1 MAHTE
6 HAPGFISWAARLVAA
21 VTLAALPSL
30 ALAHDPVYTSEFHRE
45 LCTFTA
51 SGSNP
56 YFPLWVGHAV
66 LLEGEEVDEGE
77 VVEVSLIITVLDVTE
92 LVDGVVTRVVEERE
106 SIDGEIFEVSRNF
119 FATCRETGDVW
130 YFGEDVD
137 FYEDGQIVD
146 HHGSWRAGI
155 DGAQPGI
162 QMPSVPLLGARY
174 FQELAPAVALDF
186 AEIVSVTDTLTVPA
200 GSFTNVLRVLEGSAI
215 ETTSVGE
222 KWYLRGIGL
231 AKDEELELV
240 EVTEPDCQPDATTLC
255 LNDGRFK
262 VEAEWEDFAGHVGA
276 AHAAQSSD
284 DSGEFWFFGPDN
296 VELLVKVIDGCGSS
310 LDAYWV
316 FAAGLTNVGVEL
328 TVTDTQ
334 ADVPSKVYR
343 NPVRSDFAPI
353 LDSAAFPTCDE

>member
-1 MAHTE
+1 MARTAL
-6 HAPGFISWAARLVAA
+6 APDFRTLTVLTVAA
-21 VTLAALPSL
+21 VSLLVLPGL
-30 ALAHDPVYTSEFHRE
+30 ALADGPVYTSEFHRE

-56 YFPLWVGHAV
+56 YFPLWAGHAV

-77 VVEVSLIITVLDVTE
+77 IVEVSLLISVLDETE

-106 SIDGEIFEVSRNF
+106 SLDGEIFEIARNF

-137 FYEDGQIVD
+137 FYEGGVIVD

-155 DGAQPGI
+155 DGARPGI
-162 QMPSVPLLGARY
+162 QMPSVPLVGARY
-174 FQELAPAVALDF
+174 YQELAPGIALDL
-186 AEIVSVTDTLTVPA
+186 AEIASVTDAITLPT
-200 GSFTNVLRVLEGSAI
+200 GSYTNVLKVNEGSAI
-215 ETTSVGE
+215 ETTSFGE

-231 AKDEELELV
+231 AKDGDLELV

-255 LNDGRFK
+255 LNDGRFR
-262 VEAEWEDFAGHVGA
+262 VEAEWEDFAGHEGSG
-276 AHAAQSSD
+276 HAAQSSD
-284 DSGEFWFFGPDN
+284 DSGEFWFFRADN

-316 FAAGLTNVGVEL
+316 FAAGLTNVGVQL

-334 ADVPSKVYR
+334 SDVAPKIYDNEVGT
-343 NPVRSDFAPI
+343 NFAPI
-353 LDSAAFPTCDE
+353 LDSAAFATCP

>member
-1 MAHTE
+1 MARIAF
-6 HAPGFISWAARLVAA
+6 APGFR
-21 VTLAALPSL
+21 TLAALAVAAVSMFALPGP
-30 ALAHDPVYTSEFHRE
+30 ALADDPVYTSEFHRE

-66 LLEGEEVDEGE
+66 LLEGEEEDDGE
-77 VVEVSLIITVLDVTE
+77 IVEVSLLITVLDVTE

-106 SIDGEIFEVSRNF
+106 SIDGELYEVSRNF

-130 YFGEDVD
+130 YFGENVD

-162 QMPSVPLLGARY
+162 QMPSVPPHWRTVLPGARARGGARLRRDRERDRSA
-174 FQELAPAVALDF
+174 QRACRQLHQR
-186 AEIVSVTDTLTVPA
+186 AESP
-200 GSFTNVLRVLEGSAI
+200 GG
-215 ETTSVGE
+215 VGHRNRE
-222 KWYLRGIGL
+222 RRREVVLRGIGL
-231 AKDEELELV
+231 AKDELELI

-276 AHAAQSSD
+276 AYAAQGSD

-310 LDAYWV
+310 LDAYC
-316 FAAGLTNVGVEL
+316 GVRRRP
-328 TVTDTQ
+328 DQ
-334 ADVPSKVYR
+334 RRRRADDDRHAADVPSKV
-343 NPVRSDFAPI
+343 
-353 LDSAAFPTCDE
+353 

>member
-1 MAHTE
+1 MARSAF
-6 HAPGFISWAARLVAA
+6 APGFK
-21 VTLAALPSL
+21 TLAALAVAVVSLL
-30 ALAHDPVYTSEFHRE
+30 ALPLPVLADPPVYTSEFHRE

-77 VVEVSLIITVLDVTE
+77 TVEVSLLITVLDATE

-137 FYEDGQIVD
+137 FYENGQIVD
-146 HHGSWRAGI
+146 HHGSWRAGLN
-155 DGAQPGI
+155 GAQPGI
-162 QMPSVPLLGARY
+162 QMPNVPLLGARY
-174 FQELAPAVALDF
+174 FQELAPGEALDF
-186 AEIVSVTDTLTVPA
+186 AEIASVSDALTLPA
-200 GSFTNVLRVLEGSAI
+200 GNFTNVLRIVEGSAI

-240 EVTEPDCQPDATTLC
+240 EVTEPECQPDATTLC

-262 VEAEWEDFAGHVGA
+262 VEAEWEDFAGHTGA
-276 AHAAQSSD
+276 GHAAPGSD

-334 ADVPSKVYR
+334 SDAAPKVYT
-343 NPVRSDFAPI
+343 NAVGTNFAPI
-353 LDSAAFPTCDE
+353 LDSAAFDTCP

>member
-1 MAHTE
+1 MARSESAH
-6 HAPGFISWAARLVAA
+6 GFSVMAARVVAA
-21 VTLAALPSL
+21 VAMWMLPGL
-30 ALAHDPVYTSEFHRE
+30 VLGDEPVYTSEFHRE

-56 YFPLWVGHAV
+56 YFPLWPGHAV
-66 LLEGEEVDEGE
+66 RLEGEEEDDGE
-77 VVEVSLIITVLDVTE
+77 IVEVSLLLTVLDATE

-106 SIDGEIFEVSRNF
+106 WEDDELHEVSRNF

-137 FYEDGQIVD
+137 FYEDGVIINHD
-146 HHGSWRAGI
+146 GSWRAGVG
-155 DGAQPGI
+155 GALPGI
-162 QMPSVPLLGARY
+162 QMPSVPLVGARY
-174 FQELAPAVALDF
+174 FQELAPGIALDF
-186 AEIVSVTDTLTVPA
+186 AEISGVTESITLPA
-200 GSFTNVLRVLEGSAI
+200 GSFTKVLKVTEGSALEI
-215 ETTSVGE
+215 GSVSE

-240 EVTEPDCQPDATTLC
+240 QVSEPDCQPDETTLC
-255 LNDGRFK
+255 LNDGRFR
-262 VEAEWEDFAGHVGA
+262 VVAEWEDFAGHVGP
-276 AHAAQSSD
+276 AHAAQGAD

-316 FAAGLTNVGVEL
+316 FVAGLTNVGVEL

-334 ADVPSKVYR
+334 SDVQPKIYTNEVGT
-343 NPVRSDFAPI
+343 NFAPI
-353 LDSAAFPTCDE
+353 LDSAAFDTCP

>member
-1 MAHTE
+1 MARTGF
-6 HAPGFISWAARLVAA
+6 APSLRTLTALAVAA
-21 VTLAALPSL
+21 FSLLAFPRLGFAD
-30 ALAHDPVYTSEFHRE
+30 DPVYTAEFHRE

-56 YFPLWVGHAV
+56 YFPLWPGHGV
-66 LLEGEEVDEGE
+66 VLEGEEEDEGE
-77 VVEVSLIITVLDVTE
+77 ILEVLLEITVLDETE
-92 LVDGVVTRVVEERE
+92 LVDGVVTRIVEERE
-106 SIDGEIFEVSRNF
+106 SLDGELYEVSRNF

-155 DGAQPGI
+155 GGAQPGI

-174 FQELAPAVALDF
+174 FQELAPGEALDF
-186 AEIVSVTDTLTVPA
+186 AEIVSVSDSLTVPA
-200 GSFTNVLRVLEGSAI
+200 GSFTSVLRVLEGSAI

-240 EVTEPDCQPDATTLC
+240 EVTAPDCQPDATTLC
-255 LNDGRFK
+255 LNDGRFR
-262 VEAEWEDFAGHVGA
+262 VSALWEDFAGHA
-276 AHAAQSSD
+276 AQAHAAQGSD

-296 VELLVKVIDGCGSS
+296 VELLVKVIDGCDSS
-310 LDAYWV
+310 FESFWV

-328 TVTDTQ
+328 TVTDTR

-343 NPVRSDFAPI
+343 NPVSADFAPI
-353 LDSAAFPTCDE
+353 LDSAAFLTCDE

>member
-1 MAHTE
+1 MTKTDCARDFRTL
-6 HAPGFISWAARLVAA
+6 AARLLAI
-21 VTLAALPSL
+21 LAALALPGIVL
-30 ALAHDPVYTSEFHRE
+30 ADAPVYTSEFHRE

-56 YFPLWVGHAV
+56 YFPLWVGHGV
-66 LLEGEEVDEGE
+66 HLEGVEEEEGE
-77 VVEVSLIITVLDVTE
+77 TVEVSLTITVLDETE

-106 SIDGEIFEVSRNF
+106 FIDGEIYEVSRNF

-137 FYEDGQIVD
+137 FYEEGEIVD

-162 QMPSVPLLGARY
+162 QMPSVPLVGARY
-174 FQELAPAVALDF
+174 FQELAPGVALDF
-186 AEIVSVTDTLTVPA
+186 AEIASVSDAVTLPT
-200 GSFTNVLRVLEGSAI
+200 GSYTNVLRVTEGSAI

-222 KWYLRGIGL
+222 KLYLRGVGL

-240 EVTEPDCQPDATTLC
+240 EIVAADCQPDATTLC
-255 LNDGRFK
+255 LNDGRFR
-262 VEAEWEDFAGHVGA
+262 VEAEWENFVGQEGAGHVV
-276 AHAAQSSD
+276 HSSD
-284 DSGEFWFFGPDN
+284 DSGEFWFFQADN
-296 VELLVKVIDGCGSS
+296 VELLVKVIDGCGTS

-316 FAAGLTNVGVEL
+316 FAAGLTNVGVQL

-334 ADVPSKVYR
+334 SEVAPRIYDNEVGT
-343 NPVRSDFAPI
+343 DFAPI
-353 LDSAAFPTCDE
+353 LDSAAFDTCP